1 MKPTL
6 YEALGLS
13 QTAAEWEIK
22 AALRRLV
29 RRYYARTR
37 AGHADVE
44 EALRFLN
51 HASHILG
58 NAARRAEYDAD
69 LVESI
74 RTDGTLTTIGAPTRK
89 DGGTA
94 VSVASAVSGASI
106 TLLGLPR
113 DQPPPAALE
122 PAPAWSAQ
130 LAELRRTRAGEL
142 AGLLIVMFI
151 FLLVWQFALPSGS
164 AASIIRFGLGL
175 VVFAVATAAIVYA
188 VVHRLSASLW
198 RPPVPEGAIT
208 LVEGM
213 IPRWRRDR
221 TVFMGTGAPAEDATW
236 LFRLRMAELKRV
248 SAERVSDPQP
258 AVRLCARL
266 FDYGLW
272 TMAMFAMLSLL
283 AMSGAL
289 SVAME
294 QLFSHPL
301 LAPVWITATWI
312 PVEGL
317 LLTHAQT
324 TPGRWLLCVYL
335 QPQVSNP
342 YAPEEQR
349 FSFQAASRRA
359 ADVWWRGCGAGLPIV
374 ALVAISRAREH
385 VKRSGETRW
394 DSERDCL
401 VTHGPVGNLS
411 FVSVSLG
418 LAACML
424 VVAAR
429 WKEPVQAT
437 SERWHQRWTA
447 MTTESEPA
455 GATGA
460 SSASAGARS
469 RVSRIDDM
477 AAPAAAAGRSTP
489 TLSEAK
495 APEPLPKSAPAAEPL
510 RPAPA
515 PEPSRPAPTPEPPAR
530 VANAPAPT
538 SKSTPALP
546 DSSGGSSAA
555 APAEAAKPTSLE
567 LRDRRVAV
575 YQRQAQR
582 QQATGDF
589 AGMARTCQRWADEDW
604 RNPNAYYCAG
614 IALQGTGRHKEAIAM
629 FNKAG
634 ALVPRDD
641 PLKALIGDAVLR
653 SFRAQTGG

>member
-29 RRYYARTR
+29 RRYYAKTR

-69 LVESI
+69 LLESI
-74 RTDGTLTTIGAPTRK
+74 RTDGTLTTIGGPTRK
-89 DGGTA
+89 EGGSA
-94 VSVASAVSGASI
+94 VSAASAVSGASI

-122 PAPAWSAQ
+122 PAPEWSVQ

-142 AGLLIVMFI
+142 AGLLFVMFV
-151 FLLVWQFALPSGS
+151 FLLVWHFALPSGN
-164 AASIIRFGLGL
+164 ATSIIRFGLGL
-175 VVFAVATAAIVYA
+175 TVFAVASAAIVYA
-188 VVHRLSASLW
+188 IVHRLSATIW

-258 AVRLCARL
+258 AMRLFARL

-272 TMAMFAMLSLL
+272 TMAMFAVLSLL
-283 AMSGAL
+283 AMIGAL
-289 SVAME
+289 PVRAE
-294 QLFSHPL
+294 QLLSHPL
-301 LAPVWITATWI
+301 FAPVWITATWI
-312 PVEGL
+312 PVEAL

-349 FSFQAASRRA
+349 FTFRAAGRRA
-359 ADVWWRGCGAGLPIV
+359 VDVWLRGCGAGLPFV
-374 ALVAISRAREH
+374 AQVAMARALEH
-385 VKRSGETRW
+385 VNRSGETRW

-401 VTHGPVGNLS
+401 VTHGPVGRLS
-411 FVSVSLG
+411 FISVSLG
-418 LAACML
+418 LVACML

-429 WKEPVQAT
+429 WKEPIQAM
-437 SERWHQRWTA
+437 SERWQQNWTA
-447 MTTESEPA
+447 MTTELKPKVAPDASLAPA
-455 GATGA
+455 GAQ
-460 SSASAGARS
+460 S
-469 RVSRIDDM
+469 RVSRIDDV
-477 AAPAAAAGRSTP
+477 AAPADTAGRSTP
-489 TLSEAK
+489 VSPEVK
-495 APEPLPKSAPAAEPL
+495 APEPSQRSAPATEPSG
-510 RPAPA
+510 PAPIPVPPAPVVKAPA
-515 PEPSRPAPTPEPPAR
+515 PPAAK
-530 VANAPAPT
+530 AAT
-538 SKSTPALP
+538 SVPITPA
-546 DSSGGSSAA
+546 SGTTAATAA
-555 APAEAAKPTSLE
+555 AEAKLTSLE

-575 YQRQAQR
+575 YQKQAQR
-582 QQATGDF
+582 QQASGDF
-589 AGMARTCQRWADEDW
+589 AGLARTCQRWADEDW
-604 RNPNAYYCAG
+604 RNPNAYYCLG
-614 IALQGTGRHKEAIAM
+614 MGLQGTGRHKEAITS

-653 SFRAQTGG
+653 SFRAQSGG